1 MPEAQAKFVWRAP
14 GGTLGELVASAA
26 RRAAELA
33 RREAEWHER
42 ALRAPAAPSLA
53 SALRRGDVAVIAEV
67 KRSSPS
73 KGAINPG
80 LDAPAQALAYER
92 GGAAAVSVLTEPER
106 FGGSASDLERVT
118 AAIGIPALKKDFHIA
133 PVQLLEARALGA
145 AAALLIARALDPEQ
159 LADLVAAGRGVGLEL
174 LVEVRDEDEL
184 DRALAAGA
192 QIIGVNNR
200 NLETLVID
208 PSTAE
213 RIVPLI
219 PGALPAIAE
228 SGIGGRADVARF
240 AAAGADAVL
249 VGSVL
254 SASPDPATAV
264 AALTGV
270 PVRRDERGG
279 AARRDARRD

>member
-14 GGTLGELVASAA
+14 GGTLGELVASATH
-26 RRAAELA
+26 RAAELV

-80 LDAPAQALAYER
+80 LDAAAQAQAYER

-106 FGGSASDLERVT
+106 YGGSASDLERV
-118 AAIGIPALKKDFHIA
+118 AAAVRIPALKKDFHVA

-145 AAALLIARALDPEQ
+145 AAALLIARALAPDQ
-159 LADLVAAGRGVGLEL
+159 LADLVAAGGSVGLEL
-174 LVEVRDEDEL
+174 LVEIRDEDEL

-200 NLETLVID
+200 NLETLAID
-208 PSTAE
+208 PATSE
-213 RIVPLI
+213 RIIPLV

-228 SGIGGRADVARF
+228 SGVSGRADVARF

-254 SASPDPATAV
+254 SASGDPVTAV
-264 AALTGV
+264 AGLTGV
-270 PVRRDERGG
+270 PVARDERGCD
-279 AARRDARRD
+279 ARRDARRD

>member
-14 GGTLGELVASAA
+14 GGTLGELVASAT
-26 RRAAELA
+26 RRAVELA

-73 KGAINPG
+73 KGVINPG
-80 LDAPAQALAYER
+80 LDAVAQARSYER

-106 FGGSASDLERVT
+106 FGGSAADLERV
-118 AAIGIPALKKDFHIA
+118 AAAVRIPALKKDFHVA

-145 AAALLIARALDPEQ
+145 AAALLIARALAPDQ
-159 LADLVAAGRGVGLEL
+159 LADLVAAGRSVGLEL

-184 DRALAAGA
+184 DSALAAGA
-192 QIIGVNNR
+192 QIVGVNNR

-208 PSTAE
+208 PSTSE
-213 RIVPLI
+213 RIIPLI
-219 PGALPAIAE
+219 PSALPAIAE
-228 SGIGGRADVARF
+228 SGVAGRADVERF
-240 AAAGADAVL
+240 AATGADAVL

-254 SASPDPATAV
+254 SASADPASAV
-264 AALTGV
+264 VELTGV
-270 PVRRDERGG
+270 PVRRDAQRGS
-279 AARRDARRD
+279 ADRDARRD

>member
-14 GGTLGELVASAA
+14 GGTLGELVASAS
-26 RRAAELA
+26 RRAAELG

-53 SALRRGDVAVIAEV
+53 AALRRTDVAVIAEV

-80 LDAPAQALAYER
+80 LDAVAQARAYER

-106 FGGSASDLERVT
+106 FGGSADDLERV
-118 AAIGIPALKKDFHIA
+118 AAAVRIPALKKDFHVSPA
-133 PVQLLEARALGA
+133 QLLEARALGA
-145 AAALLIARALDPEQ
+145 AAALLIARALPPDR
-159 LADLVAAGRGVGLEL
+159 LAELVAAGRSVGLEV

-184 DRALAAGA
+184 GSALDAGA

-200 NLETLVID
+200 NLESLVID
-208 PSTAE
+208 PATSE

-219 PGALPAIAE
+219 PCALPAVAE
-228 SGIGGRADVARF
+228 SGIAARADVSRF
-240 AAAGADAVL
+240 ADAGADAVL

-254 SASPDPATAV
+254 SASPDPAAAV
-264 AALTGV
+264 TDLMGV
-270 PVRRDERGG
+270 PVRRDER
-279 AARRDARRD
+279 RDDARRD